1 MTFDSGVEV
10 YNGSK
15 PGRGYGMEDE
25 KTLEKGRLSAV
36 MAGLDP
42 EIKGIRVSFGLDDD
56 GKG

>member
-1 MTFDSGVEV
+1 MKANLG
-10 YNGSK
+10 GAM
-15 PGRGYGMEDE
+15 GWRMRRRWRR
-25 KTLEKGRLSAV
+25 GRLSAV